1 MSSETTTT
9 PGESSSWRCGR
20 DNSTGREKGAL
31 GSGEGAPRPP
41 CGHYPAP
48 EKPFCPVL
56 GDPVLQT
63 PVLRLWI
70 GAFLPWNRAPFP
82 DTRAPRLPRRPA
94 CLGWHPLTEQ
104 SFIFNPISRHLINNC
119 FFPAQSP
126 REIPCGAVR
135 PGHRSRRLSRCQET
149 LRFLTN
155 AALVPMPG
163 DRVKLEGTTWFF
175 SLSSFDFCDSEAN
188 PRDET
193 NPSSCWTCLACCH
206 QTGICFPGMDWRQ
219 QSDTG
224 QHKPPATRE
233 ESLA

>member
-1 MSSETTTT
+1 MTTRL
-9 PGESSSWRCGR
+9 GEKKERWGA
-20 DNSTGREKGAL
+20 GREL
-31 GSGEGAPRPP
+31 PDPP
-41 CGHYPAP
+41 VAITQHQ
-48 EKPFCPVL
+48 KSPFVL
-56 GDPVLQT
+56 CWGDPALKT
-63 PVLRLWI
+63 PVLPLCT

-135 PGHRSRRLSRCQET
+135 PGQRSRRLSRCQET

-163 DRVKLEGTTWFF
+163 DRVKLKGTTRFF
-175 SLSSFDFCDSEAN
+175 TQFL
-188 PRDET
+188 
-193 NPSSCWTCLACCH
+193 
-206 QTGICFPGMDWRQ
+206 
-219 QSDTG
+219 
-224 QHKPPATRE
+224 
-233 ESLA
+233 